1 LTDLSNRVEYHE
13 VPIEDGTIQM
23 SKESIPLLF
32 EIEHHTIENSAK
44 KAYRLF
50 AQKDQSVII

>member
-1 LTDLSNRVEYHE
+1 